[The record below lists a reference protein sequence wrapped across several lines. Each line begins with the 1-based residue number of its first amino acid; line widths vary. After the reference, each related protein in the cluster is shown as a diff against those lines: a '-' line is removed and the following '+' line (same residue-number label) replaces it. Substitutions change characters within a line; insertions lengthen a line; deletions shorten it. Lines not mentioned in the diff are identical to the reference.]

1 MNEIKDNQV
10 LSNNSGIRTVFSIAA
25 IWWVYLTF
33 YAFLNAP
40 FTAAISASLF
50 ILVGF
55 MGSYF
60 FVVKRRVVSCKRNV
74 WTLVIFLVYW
84 KLLIGALLIEN
95 LSVLMCLFV
104 AILGG
109 IAFLL
114 LIGSIQFVVSFIRA
128 IRNGERHYVTSTIG
142 DAFAKLKG
150 FRIRTM
156 GQRIALIA
164 FIPSGIATITIALNT
179 PHYRRYGDGF
189 WFSFSLTAV
198 SLIFLFGWFSVV
210 MPFFRWIK
218 TGEVPEWI
226 NSLKKSLED
235 FGNMT
240 GKDPEIYSKPVDDGI
255 FPEGTKFYD
264 VLGVPVT
271 FQLNKLGLPVC
282 SAWDICPPREITYE
296 DIRQNGKEISR
307 EIFDGM
313 VEHFLTEIQ

>member
-1 MNEIKDNQV
+1 MTHNPITDILLAGLRGV
-10 LSNNSGIRTVFSIAA
+10 VF
-25 IWWVYLTF
+25 V
-33 YAFLNAP
+33 
-40 FTAAISASLF
+40 
-50 ILVGF
+50 
-55 MGSYF
+55 
-60 FVVKRRVVSCKRNV
+60 
-74 WTLVIFLVYW
+74 
-84 KLLIGALLIEN
+84 LLIY
-95 LSVLMCLFV
+95 
-104 AILGG
+104 G
-109 IAFLL
+109 I
-114 LIGSIQFVVSFIRA
+114 IGVFRFSSGLVKA
-128 IRNGERHYVTSTIG
+128 IRNGEKHYVTSTIG
-142 DAFAKLKG
+142 GVFAKLKG
-150 FRIRTM
+150 FRIKAM

-164 FIPSGIATITIALNT
+164 LIPSSISTITIAINT

-189 WFSFSLTAV
+189 WFSFSLMAL

-210 MPFFRWIK
+210 MPFFRWVK

-240 GKDPEIYSKPVDDGI
+240 GKDPEINSKPVDDGI

-282 SAWDICPPREITYE
+282 SAWDICPPREVTCE

-313 VEHFLTEIQ
+313 VECFLTEIQ